1 MNEPNTAIKQRYASG
16 QPGNVHSSEYF
27 YYDAA
32 PDYNKELAIVCGGYE
47 KCEPD
52 FDLNRN
58 DYPYYFVKYT
68 MNGKG
73 SLEINSQ
80 TLPLRP
86 GILTG
91 FEPRTPHHYKSDPDD
106 PMEHIFITFVGSQA
120 SELFKKSGLSDSH
133 CIDVDSRKDVL
144 AIFQK
149 VLFLG
154 LQNQQYSQEICIN
167 YLRILMLEQTAS
179 LAILNANTSIS
190 TSTYLQCKQFIDL
203 NFSSINSPSQVANAC
218 SIDVRYMASL
228 FKKHCH
234 IPPSRYIM
242 RLKLNKGAY
251 LMLATDLTIKEV
263 GYQVGFDNPYHFSK
277 NFKQFYGLSPYNYR
291 LEHKQA

>member
-1 MNEPNTAIKQRYASG
+1 MKEPNTAIKQKYTSG
-16 QPGNVHSSEYF
+16 QPGHVRDAEYF

-47 KCEPD
+47 KCAPD
-52 FDLNRN
+52 FELNRS

-68 MNGKG
+68 INGKG
-73 SLEINSQ
+73 TLEINSQ

-91 FEPRTPHHYKSDPDD
+91 FEPGTPHHYKSDPDD

-120 SELFKKSGLSDSH
+120 SELFKKSGLSESH
-133 CIDVDSRKDVL
+133 CIDIDNRKEVL

-154 LQNQQYSQEICIN
+154 LQKPQYSQDICLS

-179 LAILNANTSIS
+179 LTGPGTNIS
-190 TSTYLQCKQFIDL
+190 LSMSTDLQCKQYIDL
-203 NFSSINSPSQVANAC
+203 NFSSINSPRQVASAC

-242 RLKLNKGAY
+242 RLKLNKAAY
-251 LMLATDLTIKEV
+251 LMLATDQTIKEI

-277 NFKQFYGLSPYNYR
+277 NFKQFYGRSPNNYR
-291 LEHKQA
+291 LKHKQI